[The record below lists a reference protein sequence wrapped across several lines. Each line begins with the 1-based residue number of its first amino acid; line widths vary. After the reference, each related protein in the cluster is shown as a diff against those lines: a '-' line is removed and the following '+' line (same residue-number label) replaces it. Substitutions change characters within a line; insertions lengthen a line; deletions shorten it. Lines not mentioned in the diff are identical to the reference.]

1 MAVEINSKY
10 TFICMLK
17 LIFYFRQI
25 DKFIGW
31 FIFVVI
37 GSSSMYTRWSETEIR
52 TYFDRYKM
60 TKYLIL

>member
-31 FIFVVI
+31 FIFVII
-37 GSSSMYTRWSETEIR
+37 GSSSMCTRWSETEIH

-60 TKYLIL
+60 TEYLIL

>member
-37 GSSSMYTRWSETEIR
+37 GSSSMYTR
-52 TYFDRYKM
+52 
-60 TKYLIL
+60 